1 MVVKRIETV
10 VQIDAAPKEVW
21 RVLVDFEAYPAW
33 SPRLTVI
40 GRPEAGQRLRVT
52 AAAPGE
58 KGMRFTPLVLVAEPG
73 RVLRWRGRVLLP
85 GLCDRVHE
93 FVLTPHAGGTRLVH
107 AEDFSGLLVP
117 FLGRSL
123 AQTEQ
128 GMREQN
134 AALQQQVHS
143 QVAAA

>member
-1 MVVKRIETV
+1 MKRIETV
-10 VQIDAAPKEVW
+10 VQIGAAPEQVW
-21 RVLVDFEAYPAW
+21 RVLVDFAAYPAW
-33 SPRLTVI
+33 SPRMSVV
-40 GRPEAGQRLRVT
+40 GRPESGQRLRLT

-58 KGMRFTPLVLVAEPG
+58 KGMRFRPRVLAAEPG
-73 RVLRWRGRVLLP
+73 RVLRWRGRLLLP
-85 GLCDRVHE
+85 GLCDGVHE

-117 FLGRSL
+117 FLGRAL

-134 AALQQQVHS
+134 DALQQRVES